1 VNPTAIALVLFAAV
15 FHAVWNMLVRRG
27 SHPEAFAWWMGL
39 AATVIYLPLG
49 AYMWTLGGVPVEG
62 WPFVLITTIVHAL
75 YFILLGRGYEHGD
88 LGLVYPI
95 ARGTGPL
102 LVPALAVPLLG
113 EQVSPLGALG
123 IGLIVLGIVTLSAG
137 GFTPRAF
144 RTLTA
149 AVRHPAA
156 RYAFATGVTIALYSV
171 NDKVGVRWVHPALYA
186 YIFFVGSVLL
196 AAPYFWLRRRDS
208 TVACWRENRRSIL
221 LAGVLAPA
229 TYVTALL
236 AFRLGPV
243 SYLAPM
249 RELSIVVA
257 ALLGMIVLGEPRS
270 YSRLASVS
278 LTAVGVIV
286 VGLAG

>member
-1 VNPTAIALVLFAAV
+1 MNPAAIGLVLGAAV

-27 SHPEAFAWWMGL
+27 THPEAFAFLMAL
-39 AATVIYLPLG
+39 AASVLYLPLG
-49 AYMWTLGGVPVEG
+49 VYMWMQGGVPSQG
-62 WPFVLITTIVHAL
+62 WPFVFVTTVVHAV
-75 YFILLGRGYEHGD
+75 YFVALGRGYEHGD

-113 EQVSPLGALG
+113 ETVSLLGLAG
-123 IGLIVLGIVTLSAG
+123 IGLIVVGVVSLSAG
-137 GFTPRAF
+137 GFTPRALA
-144 RTLTA
+144 TLATA
-149 AVRHPAA
+149 AKHPAA
-156 RYAFATGVTIALYSV
+156 RYAFLTGVTIAVYSV
-171 NDKVGVRWVHPALYA
+171 NDKVGVSLVHPVLYA
-186 YIFFVGSVLL
+186 YIFFVGSVVLS
-196 AAPYFWLRRRDS
+196 APYFLRRSS
-208 TVACWRENRRSIL
+208 TLACWRENRRSIL
-221 LAGVLAPA
+221 LAGLLSPA

-236 AFRLGPV
+236 AFQLGPV

-278 LTAVGVIV
+278 ITALGVIV

>member
-1 VNPTAIALVLFAAV
+1 V

-27 SHPEAFAWWMGL
+27 THPEAFAWWMGL
-39 AATVIYLPLG
+39 AASALYLPLG
-49 AYMWTLGGVPVEG
+49 VYMWILGGGVPAEG
-62 WPFVLITTIVHAL
+62 WPYVVVTTVVHAL

-102 LVPALAVPLLG
+102 LVPLLAVPLLG
-113 EQVSPLGALG
+113 ERVSLLGAGG
-123 IGLIVLGIVTLSAG
+123 IGMIVVGVVTLSAG
-137 GFTPRAF
+137 GFTPKALG
-144 RTLTA
+144 TLAA

-156 RYAFATGVTIALYSV
+156 RYAFATGVTIAVYSV

-186 YIFFVGSVLL
+186 YIFFVGSVAL
-196 AAPYFWLRRRDS
+196 AAPYFLGARRGS
-208 TVACWRENRRSIL
+208 TLACWRENRRSIL
-221 LAGVLAPA
+221 LAGALAPA

-278 LTAVGVIV
+278 VTAIGVMV
-286 VGLAG
+286 VGFAG